1 MATEAQFVA
10 AVSHEIRTPMHAI
23 TGLTE
28 LLNESELNAD
38 QSKLVRAIAREA
50 AALNRTINDVL
61 DYSKMAAGSMEL
73 FPAAFSPGRL
83 TAEVAES
90 LRPRAESLGLRLFA
104 HIDPAAPRQVDGDEF
119 RIRQI
124 LVNLAGNAL
133 KYTPEGEVAMHLA
146 PDASGAGVV
155 FSVVDTGVG
164 IPPEAIGDLFRPF
177 SQAHG
182 SSAARKGTGMGLAI
196 CQQLVQIMGGS
207 IDVESVEG
215 QGTTFRIALPLEAV
229 DEAVQAAAAPVEAL
243 DASPVAPGAR
253 ILVVEDSAANQM
265 LASAQLARLGHE
277 STIADCGERAL
288 EVLVDQTFDAVLMDW
303 HMPGI
308 DGLETT
314 RRYRQ
319 SELATSG
326 RRLPIIAMTANAM
339 AGDREVCIEAGMDD
353 YMSKPVSMADLAH
366 VLDRWLRVESTS
378 DSGGAASGEGDG
390 VGAGSTVAVVDVAV
404 LDQLAADIGD
414 PTIVGVLIETFLDEL
429 PARLRQIEQ
438 ADDEAA
444 RAAHTL
450 KSTAATVG
458 AVELA
463 DASAAL
469 EAHLRMAIGD
479 GEASGEPVLTDRLV
493 KRLTALAEQ
502 SAQFFRTYLESIKT
516 TESIT

>member
-1 MATEAQFVA
+1 
-10 AVSHEIRTPMHAI
+10 MHAI

-61 DYSKMAAGSMEL
+61 DYSKMAAGSMDL

-104 HIDPAAPRQVDGDEF
+104 HIDPAAPRHVSGDEF
-119 RIRQI
+119 RVRQI

-133 KYTPEGEVAMHLA
+133 KYTPDGEVAMHVA
-146 PDASGAGVV
+146 PISGGRGVQ

-182 SSAARKGTGMGLAI
+182 SVAARKGTGMGLAI
-196 CQQLVQIMGGS
+196 CHQLVQIMGGS
-207 IDVESVEG
+207 IEVDSIEG
-215 QGTTFRIALPLEAV
+215 SGTTFCVTLPLEAV
-229 DEAVQAAAAPVEAL
+229 DGPLQVAVPATDDGESSTV
-243 DASPVAPGAR
+243 SGAR

-265 LASAQLARLGHE
+265 LASAQLTRLGHDW
-277 STIADCGERAL
+277 TIADCGEQAL
-288 EVLVDQTFDAVLMDW
+288 EVLGDRTFDAVLMDW

-314 RRYRQ
+314 RRFRAV
-319 SELATSG
+319 EVVGATQ
-326 RRLPIIAMTANAM
+326 RLPIIAMTANAM
-339 AGDREVCIEAGMDD
+339 VGDREACIDAGMDD
-353 YMSKPVSMADLAH
+353 YMSKPVSMTDLAH
-366 VLDRWLRVESTS
+366 VLDRWLQIAPS
-378 DSGGAASGEGDG
+378 DGDAPGGEAEAPPPEEPQPL
-390 VGAGSTVAVVDVAV
+390 VVDIAI
-404 LDQLAADIGD
+404 LDQLAEDIGD
-414 PTIVGVLIETFLDEL
+414 PSIVGMLIETFLEEL
-429 PARLRQIEQ
+429 PARIQQIEK
-438 ADDEAA
+438 ADEETG

-463 DASAAL
+463 EASAAL
-469 EAHLRMAIGD
+469 EAHLRLMASDPAAG
-479 GEASGEPVLTDRLV
+479 TDPAAVGRLV
-493 KRLTALAEQ
+493 ETVTIRATQ
-502 SAQFFRTYLESIKT
+502 SADFFRSYLGTLTT
-516 TESIT
+516 TESST